1 MANDDHKN
9 SAAAWHAFA
18 GLTPVYVFS
27 SSLSLGMA
35 LGWTFLLVYGASSA
49 IALLLP
55 PSIEKKRIFIIALIG
70 SAIACTLSASFIR
83 IIDPFLFETSY
94 RRLFIIAFTV
104 PVMQSALMPETIAD
118 RERAWENVIRG
129 LGYTATIVI
138 FGAMREFLASGSIS
152 IIAAQVSTT
161 LLPIMAQPSGAMLLL
176 ALAMA
181 GLRLAFKLAKG
192 VDR

>member
-1 MANDDHKN
+1 
-9 SAAAWHAFA
+9 
-18 GLTPVYVFS
+18 
-27 SSLSLGMA
+27 
-35 LGWTFLLVYGASSA
+35 
-49 IALLLP
+49 
-55 PSIEKKRIFIIALIG
+55 
-70 SAIACTLSASFIR
+70 
-83 IIDPFLFETSY
+83 
-94 RRLFIIAFTV
+94 
-104 PVMQSALMPETIAD
+104 MQSALMPETIAD